1 MKRLL
6 AGFTSHFYD
15 NENEPHFK
23 KTFHFPIKNYDSII
37 LKGINIFVYRVLEIM
52 LVILCKETVKLR
64 NNIRIKA

>member
-15 NENEPHFK
+15 YENEPRFK

-37 LKGINIFVYRVLEIM
+37 LKGINIFVLLEIM